1 MKEQYQL
8 EMDQSEMASLSG
20 NCLLTEKQCRL
31 QDLFDH
37 VFHQLRVYSVLQN
50 LGSWILALQLKGF
63 LSYLHNCSKKMF
75 KPKIFVEIY
84 FGSLSVFEL

>member
-1 MKEQYQL
+1 MKEQYPL

-20 NCLLTEKQCRL
+20 NCLWTETHCQL

-37 VFHQLRVYSVLQN
+37 VFHQLWVCSVLQN
-50 LGSWILALQLKGF
+50 LGSWKLALQLQGTT

-75 KPKIFVEIY
+75 KPKNFIHIY
-84 FGSLSVFEL
+84 ILVV